1 MVSIMAKN
9 AKSHVVSLET
19 NNTAIALDTPMSIR
33 DLGYKQAAVSGILE
47 SQARYAINKIVG
59 FPEEIGKT
67 DKAELFE
74 GYQLKYNELHPAITY
89 VVVDGNYLPIDELNP
104 EFKDKEFET
113 INIGIDY
120 IMSFSQQA
128 FGSLRT
134 SDDPMKVK
142 LHAVM
147 VDRRKK
153 FGTYCSNRLADL
165 INKAKRLLKEN
176 QPRERG
182 ATKSFGDRVDALMS
196 DLKDKCKT
204 ANARGDV
211 TADSKALNSA
221 ILAFM
226 IAWTNP
232 TP

>member
-1 MVSIMAKN
+1 MAKN

-19 NNTAIALDTPMSIR
+19 NNTAVALDMPMSIR

-47 SQARYAINKIVG
+47 SQARYAINSIAG
-59 FPEEIGKT
+59 FPDEISKQ
-67 DKAELFE
+67 DKAELFS

-89 VVVDGNYLPIDELNP
+89 VVVDGNYLPITELNP
-104 EFKDKEFET
+104 EFADKEFET
-113 INIGIDY
+113 ISVGIDY

-142 LHAVM
+142 LHALM

-153 FGTYCSNRLADL
+153 FGTYCSNRLIDL
-165 INKAKRLLKEN
+165 IIKAKRLLKEN

-204 ANARGDV
+204 AHARGDV
-211 TADSKALNSA
+211 TADSKALSNA
-221 ILAFM
+221 ISAFM
-226 IAWTNP
+226 NAWTTP
-232 TP
+232 TQ

>member
-1 MVSIMAKN
+1 MAKT

-47 SQARYAINKIVG
+47 SQARYAIDKIQG
-59 FPEEIGKT
+59 FPDEIGKT
-67 DKAELFE
+67 DKAELFA

-113 INIGIDY
+113 INVGIDY

-142 LHAVM
+142 LHSLM
-147 VDRRKK
+147 KLRRDK
-153 FGTYCSNRLADL
+153 FGTYCSNRLGDL
-165 INKAKRLLKEN
+165 INKAKRLLNEGK
-176 QPRERG
+176 PRERG
-182 ATKSFGDRVDALMS
+182 ATKSFSDRVDAVMA
-196 DLKDKCKT
+196 DLKDKCKS

-211 TADSKALNSA
+211 TADNKALSNA
-221 ILAFM
+221 ISAFM
-226 IAWTNP
+226 NAWT
-232 TP
+232 TPAQ